1 MPEYVVFNINQLL
14 KRVLLADEQIE
25 LCESRLN
32 NLLPESNPNMKIMTS
47 HPGIGPV
54 FSRTSLSEIFDIRYF
69 KEPKYLISYSGLAP
83 FDKESAGHK
92 KGKIRL
98 NRHCN
103 YYLKYAFVSAASC
116 GHHHPKYRRKYE
128 TDVKKQGKM
137 IAKLNLARRIA
148 KNIYWMLTRQQP
160 FKG

>member
-1 MPEYVVFNINQLL
+1 
-14 KRVLLADEQIE
+14 
-25 LCESRLN
+25 
-32 NLLPESNPNMKIMTS
+32 MKIMTS

-54 FSRTSLSEIFDIRYF
+54 FGRIILSEKFDIRYF
-69 KEPKYLISYSGLAP
+69 KALKYLISYSGLAP
-83 FDKESAGHK
+83 LDNESAGRK

-103 YYLKYAFVSAASC
+103 YYLKYAFVAAANC
-116 GHHHPKYRRKYE
+116 GHQHPKYRRKYE

-148 KNIYWMLTRQQP
+148 YYRWNFFINILPTGLFIVSFLNFKHECKKYLTIRGKCIKLCTIDCA
-160 FKG
+160 F